1 MTGASGEYME
11 VLRTEPGNNLVSVM
25 YRKVSNCSVLYA
37 LVMSVSV
44 MYQRVSNCSVVCALV
59 MSVFV
64 MYWRVSNCS
73 VCAGDVCDVS
83 VMYQRVS
90 NCSVLCVLV
99 MSLMSLLCTGGGV
112 TDLFCGCW

>member
-44 MYQRVSNCSVVCALV
+44 V
-59 MSVFV
+59 
-64 MYWRVSNCS
+64 YWRVSNCS

-90 NCSVLCVLV
+90 NLCSVCAGDV
-99 MSLMSLLCTGGGV
+99 SV
-112 TDLFCGCW
+112 T